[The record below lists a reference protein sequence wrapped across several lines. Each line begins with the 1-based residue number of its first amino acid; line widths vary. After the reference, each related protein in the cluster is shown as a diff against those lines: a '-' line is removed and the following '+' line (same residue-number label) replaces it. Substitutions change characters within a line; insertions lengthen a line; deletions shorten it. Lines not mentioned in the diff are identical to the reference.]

1 MYKVVVHKRAV
12 KYLKKVTES
21 QKHKIKEVLSKL
33 IPDPN
38 MYTGVKNM
46 AGDWVGYRRIRIGDV
61 RIIFWVDR
69 DKKIIYVDHIGNRG
83 DIYKN

>member
-1 MYKVVVHKRAV
+1 M
-12 KYLKKVTES
+12 TES
-21 QKHKIKEVLSKL
+21 QKQKIKEVLSKL
-33 IPDPN
+33 ITNPN
-38 MYTGVKNM
+38 KYPGVKNM
-46 AGDWVGYRRIRIGDV
+46 AGEWAGYMRIRTGNV

>member
-38 MYTGVKNM
+38 KYTGVKNM
-46 AGDWVGYRRIRIGDV
+46 AGSS
-61 RIIFWVDR
+61 
-69 DKKIIYVDHIGNRG
+69 N
-83 DIYKN
+83 